1 MDILVWLSQFARS
14 IGKNERGSTVTLIA
28 AAAVPLVAFVGLSV
42 DTARG
47 YLLKQRIGFAL
58 DGAVL
63 AAAATANDSDV
74 NTVGKKFFDANFP
87 SGFMGIGTVTPTF
100 TLSTDKT
107 TVTGD
112 VTADMPTALVTV
124 LGIDDVSIGANA
136 AALRQTRGLELVLAL
151 DTTGSMGGYIDD
163 LQDASEELLD
173 VLYGPRET
181 VDNLW
186 VSVVPFDRRVNIARY
201 RDLVSFP
208 TQWWWNRICADPR
221 AGHETGDAT
230 PAIAAFNNPNSA
242 GSACRAEKALA
253 LTAERSTIDTTLGN
267 MSADGG
273 TRVDIAAAWAFRMIS
288 PDWKGLWGDPDL
300 PKPYDEP
307 LMDKAVIIMTDG
319 KNEPASGTSAA
330 TANARLTETCN
341 KMKHNNQIT
350 VYTIQFRDTSTALR
364 TLLEGCAT
372 SLDHFYHAGTD
383 NLDDVFTEIGNKLSN
398 LRLLN

>member
-63 AAAATANDSDV
+63 AAAATANDTDV

-87 SGFMGIGTVTPTF
+87 SGFMGIGSVTPTF

-112 VTADMPTALVTV
+112 VTADMPTALMAVV
-124 LGIDDVSIGANA
+124 GIDDVGVGAQA
-136 AALRQTRGLELVLAL
+136 AALRQTRGLELVIAL
-151 DTTGSMGGYIDD
+151 DNTGSMGGYIDD
-163 LQDASEELLD
+163 LEDATGELLD
-173 VLYGPRET
+173 VLYGTRET

-186 VSVVPFDRRVNIARY
+186 VGLIPFDTRVNLKDY
-201 RDLVSFP
+201 SSLVSFTP
-208 TQWWWNRICADPR
+208 SKANRVCANPR
-221 AGHETGDAT
+221 AGHETNDTT
-230 PAIAAFNNPNSA
+230 PASSAFNSQYTQWNRGCEAAP
-242 GSACRAEKALA
+242 ALA
-253 LTAERSTIDTTLGN
+253 LTAERSTLDTTLSN
-267 MSADGG
+267 MDDDGY
-273 TRVDIAAAWAFRMIS
+273 TRVDVAAAWAFRMLS
-288 PDWKGLWGDPDL
+288 PDWKGLWGNPDL
-300 PKPYDEP
+300 PKPYNEP

-319 KNEPASGTSAA
+319 DNKPKDGTSTA
-330 TANARLTETCN
+330 TTNARLTSTCEN
-341 KMKHNNQIT
+341 MKTEGIV
-350 VYTIQFRDTSTALR
+350 VYTIQFRTTSSSLE
-364 TLLEGCAT
+364 TLLTNCAT
-372 SLDHFYHAGTD
+372 DPSHYYHAGTD
-383 NLDDVFTEIGNKLSN
+383 ELDEVFTEIGNKLSN